1 MKMANTLCIDLTH
14 RVSSG
19 YTWRSY
25 CTLPG
30 SRSRTWREK
39 SYNFLPCWPEVGE
52 TRFIRSGVRLATL
65 GFGVK
70 AFCHQTWSFSPRL
83 PLGARL
89 SHLCRCR
96 APKVGE
102 HVHHL
107 VVHGQVAQHVHHQV
121 GQDGKDVHHSAAAHL
136 VPEAQPFADRIR
148 DICGRLVWK
157 LVVQMNC
164 LHEKGSHLRIQLAV
178 LPPT

>member
-1 MKMANTLCIDLTH
+1 MNNNKDCRVGQLTTTTQAIAQYTVHCTVYIHTFAQDSEPPRGQALMIMTMILWRWQIHLSHFISYYIQLCTDLTH

-52 TRFIRSGVRLATL
+52 TRVMRSGVGIGTLARL

-70 AFCHQTWSFSPRL
+70 AFCHQTWSSWPRL

-96 APKVGE
+96 APE
-102 HVHHL
+102 
-107 VVHGQVAQHVHHQV
+107 
-121 GQDGKDVHHSAAAHL
+121 GKLENMS
-136 VPEAQPFADRIR
+136 
-148 DICGRLVWK
+148 
-157 LVVQMNC
+157 
-164 LHEKGSHLRIQLAV
+164 
-178 LPPT
+178 TT